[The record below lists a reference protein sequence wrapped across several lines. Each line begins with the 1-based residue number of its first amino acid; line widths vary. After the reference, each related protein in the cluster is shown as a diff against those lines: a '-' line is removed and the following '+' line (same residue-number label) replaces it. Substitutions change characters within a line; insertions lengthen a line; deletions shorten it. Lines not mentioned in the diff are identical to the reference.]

1 MDVKWMTPKIFV
13 VTLPIL
19 FMVAQKL
26 GVAQLPQRLKSTSM
40 NMEVFVGMSLRRKAR
55 KRKGKTYD
63 FAEILPKTDAA
74 DQTSEKK

>member
-1 MDVKWMTPKIFV
+1 
-13 VTLPIL
+13 
-19 FMVAQKL
+19 
-26 GVAQLPQRLKSTSM
+26 M